1 MEKEELL
8 ELIKGMREDDRKRL
22 ADASIPAAGEERFVP
37 VRNGRARILYYPAE
51 AGAPVFINVHGGGF
65 VAGVPEGDDL
75 FCKRVNE
82 QLKIH
87 VVNVEYRLAPEV
99 MFPGDKEDVYDV
111 VSYLCGHPEEYPVDV
126 NRMIIGGHSAG
137 ANISTAVCLMAKE
150 TGDFRFLAQILDYP
164 PLDLFTPAGQKFYT
178 EGAIPPQI
186 AEVFNACYRKE
197 EDAKNIL
204 CSPYWAQP
212 EELKGLPD
220 ALVITCELDSLRDE
234 AEEYAKKLMQAGVE
248 VTGKRFCG
256 AAHGFTM
263 AEDEAGIA
271 GQQYMID
278 YIKRKLN

>member
-22 ADASIPAAGEERFVP
+22 ADSSIPAAGEERFVP

-111 VSYLCGHPEEYPVDV
+111 VSYL
-126 NRMIIGGHSAG
+126 
-137 ANISTAVCLMAKE
+137 
-150 TGDFRFLAQILDYP
+150 
-164 PLDLFTPAGQKFYT
+164 
-178 EGAIPPQI
+178 
-186 AEVFNACYRKE
+186 
-197 EDAKNIL
+197 
-204 CSPYWAQP
+204 
-212 EELKGLPD
+212 
-220 ALVITCELDSLRDE
+220 
-234 AEEYAKKLMQAGVE
+234 
-248 VTGKRFCG
+248 
-256 AAHGFTM
+256 
-263 AEDEAGIA
+263 
-271 GQQYMID
+271 
-278 YIKRKLN
+278 

>member
-22 ADASIPAAGEERFVP
+22 ADSSIPAAGEERFVP

-51 AGAPVFINVHGGGF
+51 AGAPVFINIHGGGF

-111 VSYLCGHPEEYPVDV
+111 VSYLCGHPDEYPVDV

-137 ANISTAVCLMAKE
+137 ANISTAVCLMAKKQAISVSWPD
-150 TGDFRFLAQILDYP
+150 TGL
-164 PLDLFTPAGQKFYT
+164 PASGSFHS
-178 EGAIPPQI
+178 GRAGFIRRVPFPSDSGS
-186 AEVFNACYRKE
+186 FNACYRKRRMP
-197 EDAKNIL
+197 KISCVPL
-204 CSPYWAQP
+204 
-212 EELKGLPD
+212 LG
-220 ALVITCELDSLRDE
+220 T
-234 AEEYAKKLMQAGVE
+234 AG
-248 VTGKRFCG
+248 
-256 AAHGFTM
+256 
-263 AEDEAGIA
+263 GIE
-271 GQQYMID
+271 GTS
-278 YIKRKLN
+278 

>member
-22 ADASIPAAGEERFVP
+22 ADSSIPAAGEERFVP

-111 VSYLCGHPEEYPVDV
+111 VSYLCGHPDEYPVDV

-178 EGAIPPQI
+178 EGAIPP
-186 AEVFNACYRKE
+186 
-197 EDAKNIL
+197 
-204 CSPYWAQP
+204 
-212 EELKGLPD
+212 

-278 YIKRKLN
+278 YVKRKLN

>member
-22 ADASIPAAGEERFVP
+22 ADSSIPAAGEERVVP

-51 AGAPVFINVHGGGF
+51 AGTPVFINVHGGGF

-150 TGDFRFLAQILDYP
+150 TGDFRFLARLWI
-164 PLDLFTPAGQKFYT
+164 F
-178 EGAIPPQI
+178 
-186 AEVFNACYRKE
+186 
-197 EDAKNIL
+197 
-204 CSPYWAQP
+204 
-212 EELKGLPD
+212 
-220 ALVITCELDSLRDE
+220 SLRQGRSFIRRVPFP
-234 AEEYAKKLMQAGVE
+234 L
-248 VTGKRFCG
+248 R
-256 AAHGFTM
+256 
-263 AEDEAGIA
+263 
-271 GQQYMID
+271 
-278 YIKRKLN
+278 